1 MHLPAAHENGIAGRD
16 GKVMDARFDGVVSNR
31 AFELRARDAARE
43 ADDQVRLGCRA
54 GDVPVL
60 RLGLTAEFSGHRGG
74 RVDLQT
80 EALAAIEPFHQKG
93 KRFSCRPARA
103 HHVGTVLREQAPE

>member
-1 MHLPAAHENGIAGRD
+1 M
-16 GKVMDARFDGVVSNR
+16 
-31 AFELRARDAARE
+31 
-43 ADDQVRLGCRA
+43 

-60 RLGLTAEFSGHRGG
+60 RLGLTTEFSGHRGG
-74 RVDLQT
+74 RVDLQA

-103 HHVGTVLREQAPE
+103 HHVGTVLREQAPERLAVERTTHDDRLRFRAIDDLPALADGCARR